1 LPCHT
6 SFHTTSRRL
15 AAGRAKKPL
24 TAVRVLQVSAFELPA
39 EQLQRDFGVETAEVV
54 RVLKFELALD
64 PAAESPRTTT
74 DE

>member
-1 LPCHT
+1 M
-6 SFHTTSRRL
+6 
-15 AAGRAKKPL
+15 
-24 TAVRVLQVSAFELPA
+24 RVLQASAFELPA